1 MSEPIRVLIVD
12 DSVVVRRAVSDAL
25 APDEGVHVIGT
36 AANGAIALKKIE
48 QLKPDVVIL
57 DIEMP
62 VCDGFSVL
70 RALRQKGE
78 RVWTIMFS
86 TLTERGASQ
95 TIEAL
100 SLGAHDYVPKP
111 SSTSGINGYREGL
124 HQVAGDLIPKIK
136 RFQKR
141 HPQRGSLSSV
151 AKNGAKPAPIR
162 TTSVRRI
169 VPTAKPHA
177 VPLSAP
183 VTSAKRLKMGRPP
196 EILAIGI
203 STGGP
208 EALGKL
214 LPQLPENFPIPIVIV
229 QHMPPL
235 FTKFLADRLNTNSK
249 ITVVEGAEGMKVEAG
264 FAYIAQGGHHL
275 LLKKAGTRVS
285 LVLNQ
290 NEPENSCRPAADV
303 LFRSVADV
311 YGDRALGLIM
321 TGMGQ
326 DGFKGLQV
334 MKNKGAT
341 VMAQDEET
349 SVVWGMPGAVVKGG
363 LADVVLPLEALIAE
377 LERACCARAGR
388 A

>member
-25 APDEGVHVIGT
+25 APDEGIHVVGT
-36 AANGAIALKKIE
+36 AANGEIALKKIG
-48 QLKPDVVIL
+48 QAKPDVVIL

-70 RALRQKGE
+70 RELRKRGE

-111 SSTSGINGYREGL
+111 TSSSGINGYREGL
-124 HQVAGDLIPKIK
+124 HQVASDLIPKIK

-141 HPQRGSLSSV
+141 TPTRSAASSV
-151 AKNGAKPAPIR
+151 AKNGVKAAPIR
-162 TTSVRRI
+162 TTSLRRPLTVGKPSPEKRS
-169 VPTAKPHA
+169 VP
-177 VPLSAP
+177 VN
-183 VTSAKRLKMGRPP
+183 SAKRLKLGQVP
-196 EILAIGI
+196 EVLAIGI

-214 LPQLPENFPIPIVIV
+214 LPQLPKHFPIPIVIV

-235 FTKFLADRLNTNSK
+235 FTKFLADRLNSNSK
-249 ITVVEGAEGMKVEAG
+249 ISVVEGETGMKVEPG
-264 FAYIAQGGHHL
+264 VVYIAQGGHHM
-275 LLKKAGTRVS
+275 LLKKTGTGVS
-285 LVLNQ
+285 LSLNQ
-290 NEPENSCRPAADV
+290 NAPENSCRPAADV
-303 LFRSVADV
+303 LFRSVAEI
-311 YGDRALGLIM
+311 YGGRALGVIM

-326 DGFKGLQV
+326 DGFKGLKI
-334 MKNKGAT
+334 MKKQGASIL
-341 VMAQDEET
+341 AQDEET

-363 LADVVLPLEALIAE
+363 LADVVLPLEALVAE
-377 LERACCARAGR
+377 IKRSCCARVGSA
-388 A
+388 